1 MQKNSAYGLI
11 SGLSAA
17 AIWGA
22 MYVVSKVVM
31 ETIQPFTLITS
42 RLLLGIG
49 VLYIVLLMRGGIK
62 VSIHSFW
69 RVFWVGTIGYGVSLG
84 FQFVGTKLST
94 AANGSLV
101 TSATPAFVLLFA
113 AVILG
118 EKITARRVAAL
129 ALATL
134 GVIAVID
141 PRTAQLE
148 PGLFMGNISLVLAAI
163 TWALYSVL
171 IRKVT
176 REVDVLTTSMI
187 AFIGG
192 LVVSVPLSIFEINHA
207 GIGEITLPIVAGIL
221 FLGVISTAL
230 AMFLWNT
237 AFAELPAGAAALTF
251 FAQPVVGAILGAF
264 FLGDTITPM
273 FIAGGVLIGLG
284 IVISAKE

>member
-1 MQKNSAYGLI
+1 
-11 SGLSAA
+11 
-17 AIWGA
+17 
-22 MYVVSKVVM
+22 
-31 ETIQPFTLITS
+31 
-42 RLLLGIG
+42 
-49 VLYIVLLMRGGIK
+49 
-62 VSIHSFW
+62 
-69 RVFWVGTIGYGVSLG
+69 
-84 FQFVGTKLST
+84 
-94 AANGSLV
+94 V

-113 AVILG
+113 AMILG

-134 GVIAVID
+134 GVIAVVD
-141 PRTAQLE
+141 PQTAHLE
-148 PGLFMGNISLVLAAI
+148 PGLFMGNISLVLAAL

-192 LVVSVPLSIFEINHA
+192 LVVSIPLSILEINGA
-207 GIGEITLPIVAGIL
+207 GIGEITLPIIAGVL

-237 AFAELPAGAAALTF
+237 AFAELPAGVASLTF